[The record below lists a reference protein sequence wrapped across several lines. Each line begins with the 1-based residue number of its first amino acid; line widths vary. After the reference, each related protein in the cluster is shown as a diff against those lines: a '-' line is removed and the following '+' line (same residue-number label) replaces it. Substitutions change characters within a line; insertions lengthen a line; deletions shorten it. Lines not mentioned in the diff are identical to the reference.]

1 MVLFVTIDHTAQG
14 LALAGIVR
22 HVKNNSSGVWGKR
35 NSRRQQQQ
43 QQRSSE
49 LPAMRNK
56 VVGGGVGVA
65 TTQMMMGVNTITTTT
80 TQQVASSS
88 SSSSSSL
95 ATAEQGSLLSSPYIP
110 FDADLYR
117 QEMRDI
123 VYQRN
128 MERMNL

>member
-35 NSRRQQQQ
+35 NSRRQ

-88 SSSSSSL
+88 SSSSSL

>member
-56 VVGGGVGVA
+56 VGGGGVGVA

-80 TQQVASSS
+80 TQKVASS

>member
-35 NSRRQQQQ
+35 NSRRQQQQQ

-88 SSSSSSL
+88 SSSSSL

>member
-88 SSSSSSL
+88 SSSSSL

>member
-1 MVLFVTIDHTAQG
+1 
-14 LALAGIVR
+14 
-22 HVKNNSSGVWGKR
+22 
-35 NSRRQQQQ
+35 
-43 QQRSSE
+43 
-49 LPAMRNK
+49 MRNK